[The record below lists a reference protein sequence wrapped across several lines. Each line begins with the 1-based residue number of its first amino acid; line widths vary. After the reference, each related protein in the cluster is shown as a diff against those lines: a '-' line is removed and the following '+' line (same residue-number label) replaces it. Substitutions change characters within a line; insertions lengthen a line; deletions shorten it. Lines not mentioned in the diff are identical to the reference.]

1 MSSAWSS
8 HALSESRGG
17 LYVACMLRL
26 YHSQGMEMPV
36 GHGCVVI
43 HVQCTCTVREI
54 SCMCVLNFHV
64 HVHVYV

>member
-17 LYVACMLRL
+17 LYVARILRL
-26 YHSQGMEMPV
+26 YQVRVWKRQLAMGVSLYNV
-36 GHGCVVI
+36 
-43 HVQCTCTVREI
+43 HVCEI
-54 SCMCVLNFHV
+54 SCMCMYLDFHV